1 MFYDSTLQ
9 SYGTAV
15 FKFMDAITTNIP
27 AISSKSNIVSIS
39 PNPSTNYFTISFT
52 EEVAGEVEVFN
63 NNGLLILQKK
73 LNGTT
78 KLNLN
83 TSDLSNG
90 IYFVKVLK
98 EGKLFGTNKLIIC
111 N

>member
-52 EEVAGEVEVFN
+52 EEVAGEVCEFDV
-63 NNGLLILQKK
+63 GLELTRAVKTVAVRLAS
-73 LNGTT
+73 L
-78 KLNLN
+78 
-83 TSDLSNG
+83 LS
-90 IYFVKVLK
+90 
-98 EGKLFGTNKLIIC
+98 
-111 N
+111 